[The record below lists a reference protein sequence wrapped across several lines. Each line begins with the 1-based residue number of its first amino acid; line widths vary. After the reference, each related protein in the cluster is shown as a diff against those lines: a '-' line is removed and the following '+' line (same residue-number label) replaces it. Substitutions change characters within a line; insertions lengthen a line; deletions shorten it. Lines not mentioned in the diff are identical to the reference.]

1 MKRLPSTGF
10 VCLILVLLLSSL
22 FFFWVAS
29 KGWYNKAEPANW
41 AAYLEKVAVDFPNN
55 EKRIAF
61 YKEAAGLRTRL
72 GQPEKALTDLER
84 ASRINPEDDT
94 LKAMI
99 VLEKYKSDHSKE
111 AVEQAR
117 NRFANG
123 KRDWETLSILISDQI
138 ENPDPD
144 LRSELIQAIGIAD
157 IPGRQIFASGNIIML
172 GFSRDGWTLDG
183 IPGYLLLK
191 GSGEK
196 GISLEIA
203 LGCYA
208 GKNDLP
214 LTATIEDGHRKL
226 SHTFRRAGRVNIR
239 LPQIAPGKNGLFVVK
254 TDKAWIPAGKDQ
266 RKLGVRLI
274 VSD

>member
-1 MKRLPSTGF
+1 MKKLPSTGF
-10 VCLILVLLLSSL
+10 ICIILVFLFSAL
-22 FFFWVAS
+22 FFFWVVS
-29 KGWYNKAEPANW
+29 KGWYNRMDPEKW
-41 AAYLEKVAVDFPNN
+41 ASYLEKVAVDFPDNK
-55 EKRIAF
+55 KRIAF
-61 YKEAAGLRTRL
+61 YKEAAGLRSGL
-72 GQPEKALTDLER
+72 GQPEKALTDLEK

-94 LKAMI
+94 LKARI
-99 VLEKYKSDHSKE
+99 VLEKYKSGHSKE
-111 AVEQAR
+111 AADQAR
-117 NRFANG
+117 NRFAQG

-144 LRSELIQAIGIAD
+144 LRTELIKAIGIAD
-157 IPGRQIFASGNIIML
+157 IPGKQIFAGGRIIML
-172 GFSRDGWTLDG
+172 GFSGDGWTLDER
-183 IPGYLLLK
+183 PGYLLVK
-191 GSGEK
+191 GSGEE

-208 GKNDLP
+208 GKKDLP
-214 LTATIEDGHRKL
+214 LTVTIEDGHRKL